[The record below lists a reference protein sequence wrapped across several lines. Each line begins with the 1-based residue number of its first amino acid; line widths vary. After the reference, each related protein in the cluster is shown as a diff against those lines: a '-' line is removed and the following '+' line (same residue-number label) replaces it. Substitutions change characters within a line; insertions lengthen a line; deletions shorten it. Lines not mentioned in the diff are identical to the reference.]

1 MFTGIIE
8 AVGIVVEKNRH
19 LVVRAPGLRV
29 REGESVSVNG
39 CCLTHVGGEDLTFA
53 LSEETLGC
61 TNLGGLKVGD
71 KVNLETAVKA
81 GAPMGGH
88 FVLGHVDAVG
98 EFIGKEG
105 EEYRFMVPNEGG
117 RYLVN
122 KGSIAVNGVSLTTIL
137 REGEE
142 NTFSVALIPY
152 TLEKTNLGELAPG
165 DKVNLEYDILA
176 KIVEKLLKR

>member
-8 AVGIVVEKNRH
+8 AVGLVVEKNRR
-19 LVVRAPGLRV
+19 LVVRAPGLQV

-39 CCLTHVGGEDLTFA
+39 CCLTHVGGDDLTFA
-53 LSEETLGC
+53 LSEETLRC
-61 TNLGGLKVGD
+61 TNLGELKVGD
-71 KVNLETAVKA
+71 RVNLETALKA

-98 EFIGKEG
+98 EFIGKED
-105 EEYRFMVPNEGG
+105 EEYRFRIPNEGSH
-117 RYLVN
+117 YIVN

-137 REGEE
+137 REGES

-152 TLEKTNLGELAPG
+152 TLQRTNLGELKPG

-176 KIVEKLLKR
+176 KILEKLIKR